1 MKETLSAQLAG
12 RITDHVRDQSLPVGH
27 HLSAQKLADLFK
39 VSRGPVIVA
48 LKMLAEAGTV
58 YLETNRGFFVAKTVE
73 RQTGETPAQP
83 VEEDRLY
90 FTLAEDRLSG
100 RLATRV
106 TENEMM
112 RHYGVSRGRL
122 QALLIQIAEEG
133 WVERLPGHGWEFKS
147 TLSTAQSYEQAYR
160 FRAVIESEAVRL
172 PEFAVDARMLDR
184 ARAQQNELLDGAM
197 FTLSRAQLFDIN
209 SSFHEMIVGWS
220 RNHFFLDSLRRINR
234 LRRLVEYRVTIDRAR
249 LKRQCEEHLVVL
261 DHLERGDAAAAAD
274 FLRWHI
280 GYAWTVKEGWVE
292 LPRSAESPIVPA

>member
-1 MKETLSAQLAG
+1 MKETLASQVAG
-12 RITDHVRDQSLPVGH
+12 RIIGHIRDQALPADH
-27 HLSAQKLADLFK
+27 HLSAQKIADLFR
-39 VSRGPVIVA
+39 VSRGPVNAA
-48 LKMLAEAGTV
+48 LKMLAEAGVV
-58 YLETNRGFFVAKTVE
+58 YAKTNRGFFVAK
-73 RQTGETPAQP
+73 P
-83 VEEDRLY
+83 VEGQNAGAPSQPSDEDRLY

-106 TENEMM
+106 SENEMM

-160 FRAVIESEAVRL
+160 FRAAIESEAVRL
-172 PEFAVDARMLDR
+172 PEFAVDGRMLDR

-209 SSFHEMIVGWS
+209 SRFHEMIVGWS
-220 RNHFFLDSLRRINR
+220 GNHFFLDSLRRINR
-234 LRRLVEYRVTIDRAR
+234 LRRLVEYRVTVDRAR
-249 LKRQCEEHLVVL
+249 LKRQCEEHLAVL
-261 DHLERGDAAAAAD
+261 DHLEKGNAAAAAD

-280 GYAWTVKEGWVE
+280 DNAWTVKEGSAR
-292 LPRSAESPIVPA
+292 LPRKSGE

>member
-1 MKETLSAQLAG
+1 MKETLSAQIAG
-12 RITDHVRDQSLPVGH
+12 HIIDHIRDQALPVGE

-48 LKMLAEAGTV
+48 LKMLAEAEAV
-58 YLETNRGFFVAKTVE
+58 YAETNRGFFVAKTIE
-73 RQTGETPAQP
+73 RQPGEAAAAVPA
-83 VEEDRLY
+83 EEDRLY

-100 RLATRV
+100 RLPTRV
-106 TENEMM
+106 SENEMM

-172 PEFAVDARMLDR
+172 PDFSVDARMLDQ
-184 ARAQQNELLDGAM
+184 AREQQNALLEGGM
-197 FTLSRAQLFDIN
+197 FTLSRTQLFDIN
-209 SSFHEMIVGWS
+209 STFHEMIVAWS
-220 RNHFFLDSLRRINR
+220 GNHFFLDSLRRINR
-234 LRRLVEYRVTIDRAR
+234 LRRLVEYRVTVDRGR
-249 LKRQCEEHLVVL
+249 LKRQCEEHLTVL
-261 DHLERGDAAAAAD
+261 DHLEKGDYAAAAD

-280 GYAWTVKEGWVE
+280 GYAWTVKEGWVD
-292 LPRSAESPIVPA
+292 LPKNGGE